1 MNQLSLAQDQAKT
14 ATISPCGRYRYSLG
28 RRWVENS
35 ALVLWV
41 MLNPS
46 TADHEKD
53 DPTIAK
59 ITKFTKRFGYG
70 AFAVVNLYAYRA
82 TDPKAMFA
90 AQKSGVDIVGPDN
103 DKWIAEIADESRVII
118 VAWGANAEWSR
129 VRKAMPFIDSVN
141 LGVDCLSVTK
151 SGHPGHP
158 LYLPDCSE
166 RMDWSLPEG
175 FK

>member
-1 MNQLSLAQDQAKT
+1 MNQQSLLHDKTKT
-14 ATISPCGRYRYSLG
+14 ATLSPCGRYRYSLG
-28 RRWVENS
+28 RRWVEDS

-46 TADHEKD
+46 TADAEKD
-53 DPTIAK
+53 DTTIAK

-70 AFAVVNLYAYRA
+70 AFEVVNLYAYRA
-82 TDPKAMFA
+82 TDPKEMFA
-90 AQKSGVDIVGPDN
+90 AQKNGVDIVGPEN
-103 DKWIAEIADESRVII
+103 DKWISEIAVGARVII

-141 LGVDCLSVTK
+141 LGVGCLSVTK

-158 LYLPDCSE
+158 LYLPDCSV
-166 RMDWSLPEG
+166 RKAWSMPEG
-175 FK
+175 LT